1 MPLPSWLKNAIV
13 AGSGDETPPVEEQTA
28 QPQRKVVPPVTP
40 KKITIKPVIISTGDK
55 MINSGA
61 YVAERT
67 DDDGEVGLDE
77 SYINHLSE
85 FMEKNNQPGP
95 DYLEFAR
102 SLDEMNTEM
111 GDGVTE
117 EKIFQMTYKVGY
129 KQNLP
134 VPKLL
139 ETANTYI
146 NLFNQHKKEFDGY
159 LDQESQKTVGSR
171 AEENNQLTKANT
183 DAAKKIEELTKQI
196 ASLESSVESNNTKIE
211 ENNGIIETETNKLTV
226 KKAKFE
232 KAFQFVVGKITDD
245 ITKIKQYL
253 SNIK

>member
-1 MPLPSWLKNAIV
+1 MALPSWLKNAIIQ
-13 AGSGDETPPVEEQTA
+13 GGDETTPTEQTTE
-28 QPQRKVVPPVTP
+28 QPQKKVVTPVTP
-40 KKITIKPVIISTGDK
+40 VKKKITVIPVPATTGTY
-55 MINSGA
+55 ITT
-61 YVAERT
+61 ET
-67 DDDGEVGLDE
+67 EDDGEVGLDE
-77 SYINHLSE
+77 SYINHLSD
-85 FMEKNNQPGP
+85 FMEKNNQQGP

-139 ETANTYI
+139 DTANLYI

-171 AEENNQLTKANT
+171 VDENNSLTKANS
-183 DAAKKIEELTKQI
+183 DALKKIEDLKKQI
-196 ASLESSVESNNTKIE
+196 TSLETSVDTNNAKIE
-211 ENNGIIETETNKLTV
+211 QNNNVIETETNKLTV
-226 KKAKFE
+226 KKSKFD

-245 ITKIKQYL
+245 IEKIKLYL